1 MGGARFVEFN
11 CKSGRTN
18 YMKKH
23 HLCLISVAVLTAGC
37 TSYRHP
43 EPVQAKDALRHA
55 MTEQSKAG
63 ALTSVPK
70 SVQSELLQLNRPP
83 QAISMPEP
91 RLRIAAHDVD
101 AVEFFGSLFKGS
113 RYSVAVHPGVAGQIS
128 VELKDVT
135 LTEVLA
141 VVGDMYGFDVQR
153 KGNVFH
159 VYPAGLRTETIPVNY
174 LMMSR
179 RGLSRTSVSTGGVA
193 SNDSNSSNNNNFD
206 NANGSTNNNTSNR
219 SSNGGSG
226 SDGNGTRI
234 ETDTNSDYWTDLR
247 DTLQI
252 LVGSGDGRAVIT
264 SPQAGL
270 VTVRAYPKELKA
282 VREFLSQSESHL
294 KRQVVLE
301 ARILEVALSEG
312 YEQGVDWSGLT
323 ASWDGNKGIPTVA
336 QPILTAPG
344 SDPAYKLLNGAG
356 SLGTS
361 LVGATNPIFKAIGGG
376 AGFTITDG
384 NFNVAVNLLKT
395 QGDVNTLSSPR
406 VTATNNQKAVIKVGT
421 DEYYVTNASTTIT
434 TTPTGTD
441 KTPNVELT
449 PFFSGIA
456 LDVTPQIDEDGKVLL
471 HIHPSVIDTEEQN
484 KVIDMGTTGGKLQL
498 PLAKSSIRESDT
510 VVQANN
516 GDIIVIGGLMKTDKQ
531 EIVSK
536 VPLLGDIPWVGEA
549 FTNRR
554 ESTKKV
560 ELVILL
566 KPTVVEKD
574 TWQNELQRSSEL
586 LDKWYPPK
594 G

>member
-1 MGGARFVEFN
+1 
-11 CKSGRTN
+11 
-18 YMKKH
+18 MKKH
-23 HLCLISVAVLTAGC
+23 RLCLITVAMMAAGC
-37 TSYRHP
+37 TTYQHP
-43 EPVQAKDALRHA
+43 EPTQAKDALKQA
-55 MTEQSKAG
+55 MSEQQKQAAPLT
-63 ALTSVPK
+63 ALPK
-70 SVQSELLQLNRPP
+70 SVQSELLQLNRPQMP
-83 QAISMPEP
+83 VGMPEK
-91 RLRIAAHDVD
+91 RLRIAAHDVE

-113 RYSVAVHPGVAGQIS
+113 RYSVAVHPGVAGLVS

-135 LTEVLA
+135 LPEVLA

-159 VYPAGLRTETIPVNY
+159 IYPAGLRTETIPVNY

-179 RGLSRTSVSTGGVA
+179 RGLSRTSVSTGGVTA
-193 SNDSNSSNNNNFD
+193 NDSNNSSDSSFDSASNNN
-206 NANGSTNNNTSNR
+206 STNNSSGNN
-219 SSNGGSG
+219 SNGNS
-226 SDGNGTRI
+226 SNGTRI

-247 DTLQI
+247 DSLQTLI
-252 LVGSGDGRAVIT
+252 GTGDGRAVIT

-270 VTVRAYPKELKA
+270 VTIRAYPKELRA
-282 VREFLSQSESHL
+282 VREFLNQSDSHL

-301 ARILEVALSEG
+301 ARIIEVALNEG
-312 YEQGVDWSGLT
+312 YEQGVDWSGLS
-323 ASWDGNKGIPTVA
+323 ASWDGNKGIT
-336 QPILTAPG
+336 G
-344 SDPAYKLLNGAG
+344 GG
-356 SLGTS
+356 SLANTQ
-361 LVGATNPIFKAIGGG
+361 LPTTPNQIFTALGGG
-376 AGFTITDG
+376 AGFKVSDG

-421 DEYYVTNASTTIT
+421 DEYFVTNASTTTVST
-434 TTPTGTD
+434 TSGDRT
-441 KTPNVELT
+441 TPNVELT
-449 PFFSGIA
+449 PFFSGIS
-456 LDVTPQIDEDGKVLL
+456 LDVTPQIDEEGKVLL
-471 HIHPSVIDTEEQN
+471 HIHPSVIDTEEQTKTI
-484 KVIDMGTTGGKLQL
+484 KVTDSDTLVL

-554 ESTKKV
+554 ESAKKV
-560 ELVILL
+560 ELVIML

-586 LDKWYPPK
+586 LDKWYPAK

>member
-1 MGGARFVEFN
+1 
-11 CKSGRTN
+11 
-18 YMKKH
+18 MKKH
-23 HLCLISVAVLTAGC
+23 RLCLITVAMMAAGC
-37 TSYRHP
+37 TTYQHP
-43 EPVQAKDALRHA
+43 EPTQAKDALKQA
-55 MTEQSKAG
+55 MNEQQKQAAPLT
-63 ALTSVPK
+63 ALPK
-70 SVQSELLQLNRPP
+70 SVQSELLQLNRPQMP
-83 QAISMPEP
+83 VGMPEK
-91 RLRIAAHDVD
+91 RLRIAAHDVE

-113 RYSVAVHPGVAGQIS
+113 RYSVAVHPGVAGLVS

-135 LTEVLA
+135 LPEVLA

-159 VYPAGLRTETIPVNY
+159 IYPAGLRTETIPVNY

-179 RGLSRTSVSTGGVA
+179 RGLSRTSVSTGGVTA
-193 SNDSNSSNNNNFD
+193 NDSNNDSNGSFDNSSSNN
-206 NANGSTNNNTSNR
+206 STSN
-219 SSNGGSG
+219 SSG
-226 SDGNGTRI
+226 SNSSGDSSNGTRI

-247 DTLQI
+247 DSLQTLI
-252 LVGSGDGRAVIT
+252 GSGDGRAVIT

-270 VTVRAYPKELKA
+270 VTIRAYPKELKA

-301 ARILEVALSEG
+301 ARIIEVALNEG
-312 YEQGVDWSGLT
+312 YEQGVDWSGLS
-323 ASWDGNKGIPTVA
+323 ASWDGNKGITGGGSADTSQLPTTPN
-336 QPILTAPG
+336 Q
-344 SDPAYKLLNGAG
+344 
-356 SLGTS
+356 
-361 LVGATNPIFKAIGGG
+361 IFSALGGG
-376 AGFTITDG
+376 AGFKISDG

-421 DEYYVTNASTTIT
+421 DEYFVTNASTTT
-434 TTPTGTD
+434 VTSTGTAEPIV
-441 KTPNVELT
+441 TPNVELT

-456 LDVTPQIDEDGKVLL
+456 LDVTPQIDEEGRVLL
-471 HIHPSVIDTEEQN
+471 HIHPSVIDTEEQKKIIN
-484 KVIDMGTTGGKLQL
+484 VGTAKPLEL

-560 ELVILL
+560 ELVIML

-586 LDKWYPPK
+586 LDKWYPAK

>member
-1 MGGARFVEFN
+1 
-11 CKSGRTN
+11 
-18 YMKKH
+18 MKKH
-23 HLCLISVAVLTAGC
+23 HLCLISAAVLTAGC

-55 MTEQSKAG
+55 MTEQNKGG

-83 QAISMPEP
+83 QAISMPEA

-193 SNDSNSSNNNNFD
+193 SNDNNSSNNNNFD
-206 NANGSTNNNTSNR
+206 NANNSTNNNSTSNR
-219 SSNGGSG
+219 SSNGNSN
-226 SDGNGTRI
+226 SDSNGTRI

-247 DTLQI
+247 DTLQTLI
-252 LVGSGDGRAVIT
+252 GSGDGRAVIT

-270 VTVRAYPKELKA
+270 VTIRAYPKELKA
-282 VREFLSQSESHL
+282 VREFLNQSESHL

-301 ARILEVALSEG
+301 ARILEVALNEG
-312 YEQGVDWSGLT
+312 YEQGVDWSGLS
-323 ASWDGNKGIPTVA
+323 ASWDGNKGITGGGSAAPSQLPTTPN
-336 QPILTAPG
+336 Q
-344 SDPAYKLLNGAG
+344 
-356 SLGTS
+356 
-361 LVGATNPIFKAIGGG
+361 IFSALGGG
-376 AGFTITDG
+376 AGFKISDG

-421 DEYYVTNASTTIT
+421 DEYFVTNASTTT
-434 TTPTGTD
+434 TTSGTSAPIV
-441 KTPNVELT
+441 TPNVELT

-456 LDVTPQIDEDGKVLL
+456 LDVTPQIDEEGKVLL
-471 HIHPSVIDTEEQN
+471 HIHPSVIDTEEQ
-484 KVIDMGTTGGKLQL
+484 KKTIDVGTADPLIL

>member
-1 MGGARFVEFN
+1 
-11 CKSGRTN
+11 
-18 YMKKH
+18 MKKH
-23 HLCLISVAVLTAGC
+23 HFCLLPLALAVAAC
-37 TSYRHP
+37 TSYQHP
-43 EPVQAKDALRHA
+43 EPVQAKDALKQA
-55 MTEQSKAG
+55 MNEQTPTAP
-63 ALTSVPK
+63 LTTLPP
-70 SVQSELLQLNRPP
+70 SVQSELLQLNRPQQP
-83 QAISMPEP
+83 LAIPEK

-113 RYSVAVHPGVAGQIS
+113 RYSVAVHPGVAGAIS

-135 LTEVLA
+135 LQEALA
-141 VVGDMYGFDVQR
+141 TVGDMYGFDVQR

-174 LMMSR
+174 LMMAR
-179 RGLSRTSVSTGGVA
+179 RGLSRTSVSTGGVTA
-193 SNDSNSSNNNNFD
+193 NDNNNNGNNNFD
-206 NANGSTNNNTSNR
+206 SSGNNNGGNNNLG
-219 SSNGGSG
+219 SSNGDNGNGNNS
-226 SDGNGTRI
+226 NGTRI
-234 ETDTNSDYWTDLR
+234 ETDSNNDYWTDLR
-247 DTLQI
+247 DALQTLI
-252 LVGSGDGRAVIT
+252 GTGEGRAVIT

-282 VREFLSQSESHL
+282 VREFLDQSGEHL

-301 ARILEVALSEG
+301 ARILEVSLNEG
-312 YEQGVDWSGLT
+312 YEQGVDWSGLS
-323 ASWDGNKGIPTVA
+323 ASWDGNKGIT
-336 QPILTAPG
+336 G
-344 SDPAYKLLNGAG
+344 GG
-356 SLGTS
+356 SLLDS
-361 LVGATNPIFKAIGGG
+361 PIASTPNQIFRALGGG
-376 AGFTITDG
+376 AGFTISDG
-384 NFNVAVNLLKT
+384 NFNVAVSLLKT

-421 DEYYVTNASTTIT
+421 DEYFVTNASTTT
-434 TTPTGTD
+434 TTSGNSAPIV
-441 KTPNVELT
+441 TPNVELT

-456 LDVTPQIDEDGKVLL
+456 LDVTPQIDEAGRVLL

-484 KVIDMGTTGGKLQL
+484 KTINVCTADPLVL
-498 PLAKSSIRESDT
+498 PLAKSAIRESDT

-536 VPLLGDIPWVGEA
+536 VPLLGNIPWVGEA

-574 TWQNELQRSSEL
+574 TWQQELQRSSEL

>member
-1 MGGARFVEFN
+1 
-11 CKSGRTN
+11 
-18 YMKKH
+18 MKKH
-23 HLCLISVAVLTAGC
+23 HLCLISAAVLTAGC

-55 MTEQSKAG
+55 MTEQNKGG

-83 QAISMPEP
+83 QAISMPEA

-193 SNDSNSSNNNNFD
+193 SNDNNSSNNNNFD
-206 NANGSTNNNTSNR
+206 NANNNTNNSTSNR
-219 SSNGGSG
+219 SSNGNSN
-226 SDGNGTRI
+226 SDSNGTRI

-247 DTLQI
+247 DTLQTLI
-252 LVGSGDGRAVIT
+252 GSGDGRAVIT

-270 VTVRAYPKELKA
+270 VTIRAYPKELKA
-282 VREFLSQSESHL
+282 VREFLNQSESHL

-301 ARILEVALSEG
+301 ARILEVSLNEG
-312 YEQGVDWSGLT
+312 YEQGVDWSGLS
-323 ASWDGNKGIPTVA
+323 ASWDGNKGIT
-336 QPILTAPG
+336 G
-344 SDPAYKLLNGAG
+344 GG
-356 SLGTS
+356 SLTPS
-361 LVGATNPIFKAIGGG
+361 TIANTPNQIFSALGGG
-376 AGFTITDG
+376 AGFKISDG

-421 DEYYVTNASTTIT
+421 DEYFVTNASTTT
-434 TTPTGTD
+434 TTSGTSAPIV
-441 KTPNVELT
+441 TPNVELT

-456 LDVTPQIDEDGKVLL
+456 LDVTPQIDEEGKVLL
-471 HIHPSVIDTEEQN
+471 HIHPSVIDTEEQ
-484 KVIDMGTTGGKLQL
+484 KKTIDVGTADPLIL

>member
-1 MGGARFVEFN
+1 
-11 CKSGRTN
+11 
-18 YMKKH
+18 MKKH
-23 HLCLISVAVLTAGC
+23 HLCLISAAVLTAGC

-55 MTEQSKAG
+55 MTEQNKGG

-83 QAISMPEP
+83 QAISMPEA

-179 RGLSRTSVSTGGVA
+179 RGLSRTSVSTGGVTA
-193 SNDSNSSNNNNFD
+193 NDNNGNSNSFD
-206 NANGSTNNNTSNR
+206 NANNSTNNNSTSNR
-219 SSNGGSG
+219 SSNGNSN
-226 SDGNGTRI
+226 SDSNGTRI

-247 DTLQI
+247 DTLQTLI
-252 LVGSGDGRAVIT
+252 GSGDGRAVIT

-270 VTVRAYPKELKA
+270 VTIRAYPKELKA
-282 VREFLSQSESHL
+282 VREFLNQSESHL

-301 ARILEVALSEG
+301 ARILEVALNEG
-312 YEQGVDWSGLT
+312 YEQGVDWSGLS
-323 ASWDGNKGIPTVA
+323 ASWDGNKGIT
-336 QPILTAPG
+336 G
-344 SDPAYKLLNGAG
+344 GG
-356 SLGTS
+356 SLTPS
-361 LVGATNPIFKAIGGG
+361 TIANTPNQIFSALGGG
-376 AGFTITDG
+376 AGFKISDG

-421 DEYYVTNASTTIT
+421 DEYFVTNASTTIT
-434 TTPTGTD
+434 TNSSGVSD

-456 LDVTPQIDEDGKVLL
+456 LDVTPQIDEEGKVLL

-484 KVIDMGTTGGKLQL
+484 KVIDMGTTGGKLEL

-536 VPLLGDIPWVGEA
+536 VPLLGDIPWIGEA

>member
-11 CKSGRTN
+11 CKSGCTY

-23 HLCLISVAVLTAGC
+23 HLCLISAAVLTAGC

-55 MTEQSKAG
+55 MTEQNKGG

-83 QAISMPEP
+83 QAISMPEA

-193 SNDSNSSNNNNFD
+193 SNDNNSSNNNNFD
-206 NANGSTNNNTSNR
+206 NSNNTNNSTSNR
-219 SSNGGSG
+219 SSNGSSN
-226 SDGNGTRI
+226 SDSNGTRI

-247 DTLQI
+247 DTLQTLI
-252 LVGSGDGRAVIT
+252 GSGDGRAVIT

-270 VTVRAYPKELKA
+270 VTIRAYPKELKA
-282 VREFLSQSESHL
+282 VREFLNQSESHL

-301 ARILEVALSEG
+301 ARILEVSLNEG
-312 YEQGVDWSGLT
+312 YEQGVDWSGLS
-323 ASWDGNKGIPTVA
+323 ASWDGNKGIT
-336 QPILTAPG
+336 G
-344 SDPAYKLLNGAG
+344 GG
-356 SLGTS
+356 SLTPS
-361 LVGATNPIFKAIGGG
+361 TIANTPNQIFSALGGG
-376 AGFTITDG
+376 AGFKISDG

-421 DEYYVTNASTTIT
+421 DEYFVTNASTTT
-434 TTPTGTD
+434 TTSGTSAPIV
-441 KTPNVELT
+441 TPNVELT

-456 LDVTPQIDEDGKVLL
+456 LDVTPQIDEEGKVLL
-471 HIHPSVIDTEEQN
+471 HIHPSVIDTEEQ
-484 KVIDMGTTGGKLQL
+484 KKTIDVGTADPLIL

>member
-1 MGGARFVEFN
+1 
-11 CKSGRTN
+11 
-18 YMKKH
+18 MKKH
-23 HLCLISVAVLTAGC
+23 RLCLITVAMMAAGC
-37 TSYRHP
+37 TTYQHP
-43 EPVQAKDALRHA
+43 EPTQAKDALKQA
-55 MTEQSKAG
+55 MNEQQKQAAPLT
-63 ALTSVPK
+63 ALPK
-70 SVQSELLQLNRPP
+70 SVQSELLQLNRPQMP
-83 QAISMPEP
+83 VGMPEK
-91 RLRIAAHDVD
+91 RLRIAAHDVE

-113 RYSVAVHPGVAGQIS
+113 RYSVAVHPGVAGLVS

-135 LTEVLA
+135 LPEVLA

-159 VYPAGLRTETIPVNY
+159 IYPAGLRTETIPVNY

-179 RGLSRTSVSTGGVA
+179 RGLSRTSVSTGGVTA
-193 SNDSNSSNNNNFD
+193 NDSNNSSDSSFDSASNNNS
-206 NANGSTNNNTSNR
+206 GSNSST
-219 SSNGGSG
+219 SSNSSG
-226 SDGNGTRI
+226 DNNGTRI

-247 DTLQI
+247 DSLQTLI
-252 LVGSGDGRAVIT
+252 GTGDGRAVIT

-270 VTVRAYPKELKA
+270 VTIRAYPKELKA
-282 VREFLSQSESHL
+282 VREFLTQSESHL

-301 ARILEVALSEG
+301 ARIIEVALNEG
-312 YEQGVDWSGLT
+312 YEQGVDWSGLS
-323 ASWDGNKGIPTVA
+323 ASWDGNKGITGGQSLANTQLPSTPNQIFSA
-336 QPILTAPG
+336 LG
-344 SDPAYKLLNGAG
+344 S
-356 SLGTS
+356 
-361 LVGATNPIFKAIGGG
+361 G
-376 AGFTITDG
+376 AGFKISDG

-434 TTPTGTD
+434 TTSTGTD

-456 LDVTPQIDEDGKVLL
+456 LDVTPQIDEEGKVLL

-484 KVIDMGTTGGKLQL
+484 KVIDMGTSGGKLQL

-560 ELVILL
+560 ELVIML

-586 LDKWYPPK
+586 LDKWYPAK

>member
-1 MGGARFVEFN
+1 
-11 CKSGRTN
+11 
-18 YMKKH
+18 MKKH
-23 HLCLISVAVLTAGC
+23 HLCLISAAVLTAGC

-55 MTEQSKAG
+55 MTEQNKGG

-83 QAISMPEP
+83 QAISMPEA

-193 SNDSNSSNNNNFD
+193 SNDNNSSNNNNFD
-206 NANGSTNNNTSNR
+206 NANNNTNNSTSNR
-219 SSNGGSG
+219 SSNGNSN
-226 SDGNGTRI
+226 SDSNGTRI
-234 ETDTNSDYWTDLR
+234 ETDTSSDYWTDLR
-247 DTLQI
+247 DTLQTLI
-252 LVGSGDGRAVIT
+252 GSGDGRAVIT

-270 VTVRAYPKELKA
+270 VTIRAYPKELKA
-282 VREFLSQSESHL
+282 VREFLNQSESHL

-301 ARILEVALSEG
+301 ARILEVSLNEG
-312 YEQGVDWSGLT
+312 YEQGVDWSGLS
-323 ASWDGNKGIPTVA
+323 ASWDGNKGIT
-336 QPILTAPG
+336 G
-344 SDPAYKLLNGAG
+344 GG
-356 SLGTS
+356 SLTPS
-361 LVGATNPIFKAIGGG
+361 TIANTPNQIFSALGGG
-376 AGFTITDG
+376 AGFKISDG

-421 DEYYVTNASTTIT
+421 DEYFVTNASTTT
-434 TTPTGTD
+434 TTSGTSAPIV
-441 KTPNVELT
+441 TPNVELT

-456 LDVTPQIDEDGKVLL
+456 LDVTPQIDEEGKVLL
-471 HIHPSVIDTEEQN
+471 HIHPSVIDTEEQ
-484 KVIDMGTTGGKLQL
+484 KKTIDVGTADPLIL

>member
-1 MGGARFVEFN
+1 
-11 CKSGRTN
+11 
-18 YMKKH
+18 MKKN
-23 HLCLISVAVLTAGC
+23 HLCLISVAVLAAGC

-43 EPVQAKDALRHA
+43 EPVQAKDALKHA
-55 MTEQSKAG
+55 MTEQNKVG
-63 ALTSVPK
+63 ALATVPK
-70 SVQSELLQLNRPP
+70 SVQSELLQMNRPP
-83 QAISMPEP
+83 QALSMPEQ

-135 LTEVLA
+135 LPEVLA

-179 RGLSRTSVSTGGVA
+179 RGLSRTSVSTGGVTA
-193 SNDSNSSNNNNFD
+193 NDNNSNNGGINSSSNAEISSNQNGTGISSNSS
-206 NANGSTNNNTSNR
+206 TQTTSN
-219 SSNGGSG
+219 
-226 SDGNGTRI
+226 GTQI

-247 DTLQI
+247 TSLEMLI
-252 LVGSGDGRAVIT
+252 GSGDGRAVIT

-270 VTVRAYPKELKA
+270 VTIRAYPKELKA
-282 VREFLSQSESHL
+282 VREFLSQSETHL

-301 ARILEVALSEG
+301 ARIMEVALSEG
-312 YEQGVDWSGLT
+312 YEQGVDWSGLS
-323 ASWDGNKGIPTVA
+323 ASWDGNKGITGGGSAAPSQLPTTPN
-336 QPILTAPG
+336 QIFTA
-344 SDPAYKLLNGAG
+344 L
-356 SLGTS
+356 
-361 LVGATNPIFKAIGGG
+361 GGG
-376 AGFTITDG
+376 AGFKISDG

-421 DEYYVTNASTTIT
+421 DEYFVTNATTTIT
-434 TTPTGTD
+434 STTTGSER
-441 KTPNVELT
+441 TPNVELT

-456 LDVTPQIDEDGKVLL
+456 LDVTPQIDEEGRVLL

-484 KVIDMGTTGGKLQL
+484 KTIDLGTTGGKMTL

-536 VPLLGDIPWVGEA
+536 VPLLGDIPWIGEA

-560 ELVILL
+560 ELVIML

-574 TWQNELQRSSEL
+574 TWQNELQRSSDL

>member
-1 MGGARFVEFN
+1 
-11 CKSGRTN
+11 
-18 YMKKH
+18 MKKH
-23 HLCLISVAVLTAGC
+23 RLCLITVAMMAAGC
-37 TSYRHP
+37 TTYQHP
-43 EPVQAKDALRHA
+43 EPTQAKDALKQA
-55 MTEQSKAG
+55 MNEQQKQA
-63 ALTSVPK
+63 APLTVLPK
-70 SVQSELLQLNRPP
+70 SVQSELLQLNRPQMP
-83 QAISMPEP
+83 VGMPEK
-91 RLRIAAHDVD
+91 RLRIAAHDVE

-113 RYSVAVHPGVAGQIS
+113 RYSVAVHPGVAGLVS

-135 LTEVLA
+135 LPEVLA

-159 VYPAGLRTETIPVNY
+159 IYPAGLRTETIPVNY

-179 RGLSRTSVSTGGVA
+179 RGLSRTSVSTGGVTA
-193 SNDSNSSNNNNFD
+193 NDSNNSSDSSFDSASNNN
-206 NANGSTNNNTSNR
+206 SINNSSGNN
-219 SSNGGSG
+219 SNGNS
-226 SDGNGTRI
+226 SNGTRI

-247 DTLQI
+247 DSLQTLI
-252 LVGSGDGRAVIT
+252 GTGDGRAVIT

-270 VTVRAYPKELKA
+270 VTIRAYPKELKA
-282 VREFLSQSESHL
+282 VREFLNQSDSHL

-301 ARILEVALSEG
+301 ARIIEVALNEG
-312 YEQGVDWSGLT
+312 YEQGVDWSGLS
-323 ASWDGNKGIPTVA
+323 ASWDGNKGIT
-336 QPILTAPG
+336 G
-344 SDPAYKLLNGAG
+344 GG
-356 SLGTS
+356 SLANTQ
-361 LVGATNPIFKAIGGG
+361 LPTTPNQIFTALGGG
-376 AGFTITDG
+376 AGFKVSDG

-421 DEYYVTNASTTIT
+421 DEYFVTNASTTTVST
-434 TTPTGTD
+434 TSGDRT
-441 KTPNVELT
+441 TPNVELT
-449 PFFSGIA
+449 PFFSGIS
-456 LDVTPQIDEDGKVLL
+456 LDVTPQIDEEGKVLL
-471 HIHPSVIDTEEQN
+471 HIHPSVIDTEEQTKTI
-484 KVIDMGTTGGKLQL
+484 KVTDSDTLVL

-560 ELVILL
+560 ELVIML

-586 LDKWYPPK
+586 LDKWYPAK

>member
-1 MGGARFVEFN
+1 
-11 CKSGRTN
+11 
-18 YMKKH
+18 MKKH
-23 HLCLISVAVLTAGC
+23 PFCLLPLALAVAGC
-37 TSYRHP
+37 TTYRHP
-43 EPVQAKDALRHA
+43 EPVQAKDALKQA
-55 MTEQSKAG
+55 MSEQSPTAP
-63 ALTSVPK
+63 LTSLPP
-70 SVQSELLQLNRPP
+70 SVQSELLQLNRPQQP
-83 QAISMPEP
+83 MTIPEK
-91 RLRIAAHDVD
+91 RMRIAAHDVD

-113 RYSVAVHPGVAGQIS
+113 RYSVAVHPGVAGVIS

-135 LTEVLA
+135 LQEALA
-141 VVGDMYGFDVQR
+141 TVGDMYGFDVQR

-174 LMMSR
+174 LMMAR
-179 RGLSRTSVSTGGVA
+179 RGLSRTSVSTGGVTA
-193 SNDSNSSNNNNFD
+193 NDNNNGNNNNFD
-206 NANGSTNNNTSNR
+206 NGLNNSGNNNSQGNTASGDNNTN
-219 SSNGGSG
+219 SNGP
-226 SDGNGTRI
+226 RI
-234 ETDTNSDYWTDLR
+234 ETDSNNDYWTDLR
-247 DTLQI
+247 DSLQTLI
-252 LVGSGDGRAVIT
+252 GTGEGRAVIT

-282 VREFLSQSESHL
+282 VREFLDQSGEHL

-301 ARILEVALSEG
+301 ARILEVSLNEG
-312 YEQGVDWSGLT
+312 YEQGVDWSGLS
-323 ASWDGNKGIPTVA
+323 ASWDGGKGIT
-336 QPILTAPG
+336 G
-344 SDPAYKLLNGAG
+344 GG
-356 SLGTS
+356 SLMDS
-361 LVGATNPIFKAIGGG
+361 PIASTPNQIFRALGGG
-376 AGFTITDG
+376 AGFTISDG
-384 NFNVAVNLLKT
+384 NFNVAVSLLKT

-421 DEYYVTNASTTIT
+421 DEYFVTNASTTT
-434 TTPTGTD
+434 TTSGTSAPIV
-441 KTPNVELT
+441 TPNVELT

-456 LDVTPQIDEDGKVLL
+456 LDVTPQIDEQGKVLL
-471 HIHPSVIDTEEQN
+471 HIHPSVIDTEEQS
-484 KVIDMGTTGGKLQL
+484 KTISVGTADPLVL

-516 GDIIVIGGLMKTDKQ
+516 GDIIVIGGLMKTDRQ

-554 ESTKKV
+554 ESNRKV

-574 TWQNELQRSSEL
+574 TWQKELQRSSEL

>member
-1 MGGARFVEFN
+1 
-11 CKSGRTN
+11 
-18 YMKKH
+18 MKKH

-135 LTEVLA
+135 LTEVLG

-179 RGLSRTSVSTGGVA
+179 RGLSRTSVSTGGVT
-193 SNDSNSSNNNNFD
+193 SNDNNNSNNNNFD
-206 NANGSTNNNTSNR
+206 NANGSTNNSTSNR

-247 DTLQI
+247 DTLQTLI
-252 LVGSGDGRAVIT
+252 GSGDGRAVIT

-282 VREFLSQSESHL
+282 VREFLNQSENHL

-301 ARILEVALSEG
+301 ARILEVALNEG
-312 YEQGVDWSGLT
+312 YEQGVDWSGLS
-323 ASWDGNKGIPTVA
+323 ASWDGNKGIT
-336 QPILTAPG
+336 G
-344 SDPAYKLLNGAG
+344 GG
-356 SLGTS
+356 SLAPTQLPS
-361 LVGATNPIFKAIGGG
+361 TPNQIFSALGGG
-376 AGFTITDG
+376 AGFKISDG

-421 DEYYVTNASTTIT
+421 DEYFVTNASTTT
-434 TTPTGTD
+434 TTSGTSAPIV
-441 KTPNVELT
+441 TPNVELT

-456 LDVTPQIDEDGKVLL
+456 LDVTPQIDEEGKVLL
-471 HIHPSVIDTEEQN
+471 HIHPSVIDTEEQ
-484 KVIDMGTTGGKLQL
+484 KKTIDVGTADPLVL
-498 PLAKSSIRESDT
+498 PLARSSIRESDT

>member
-1 MGGARFVEFN
+1 
-11 CKSGRTN
+11 
-18 YMKKH
+18 MKKN
-23 HLCLISVAVLTAGC
+23 HLCLISAAVLAAGC

-43 EPVQAKDALRHA
+43 EPVQAKDALKHA
-55 MTEQSKAG
+55 MTEQNKVG
-63 ALTSVPK
+63 ALATVPK
-70 SVQSELLQLNRPP
+70 SVQSELLQMNRPQMP
-83 QAISMPEP
+83 VGMPEQ
-91 RLRIAAHDVD
+91 RLRIAAHDVE

-113 RYSVAVHPGVAGQIS
+113 RYSVAVHPGVGGLVS

-135 LTEVLA
+135 LPEVLA

-179 RGLSRTSVSTGGVA
+179 RGLSRTSVSTGGVTA
-193 SNDSNSSNNNNFD
+193 NDNNSNNSSVD
-206 NANGSTNNNTSNR
+206 NANGNSSGSNN
-219 SSNGGSG
+219 SSNGSSG
-226 SDGNGTRI
+226 SNSSNGTRI

-247 DTLQI
+247 TSLEMLI
-252 LVGSGDGRAVIT
+252 GSGDGRAVIT

-270 VTVRAYPKELKA
+270 VTIRAYPKELKA
-282 VREFLSQSESHL
+282 VREFLSQSETHL

-301 ARILEVALSEG
+301 ARILEVALNEG
-312 YEQGVDWSGLT
+312 YEQGVDWSGLS
-323 ASWDGNKGIPTVA
+323 ASWDGNKGITGGSSLAPT
-336 QPILTAPG
+336 QLPTTPNQIFTA
-344 SDPAYKLLNGAG
+344 L
-356 SLGTS
+356 
-361 LVGATNPIFKAIGGG
+361 GGG
-376 AGFTITDG
+376 AGFKISDG

-421 DEYYVTNASTTIT
+421 DEYFVTKASTTIT
-434 TTPTGTD
+434 SNSSGVSD

-449 PFFSGIA
+449 PFFSGIS
-456 LDVTPQIDEDGKVLL
+456 LDVTPQIDEEGKVLL

-484 KVIDMGTTGGKLQL
+484 KVIDMGTSGGRLEL

-536 VPLLGDIPWVGEA
+536 VPLLGDIPWIGEA

-574 TWQNELQRSSEL
+574 TWQNELKRSADL

>member
-1 MGGARFVEFN
+1 
-11 CKSGRTN
+11 
-18 YMKKH
+18 MKKN
-23 HLCLISVAVLTAGC
+23 HLCLISVAVLAAGC

-43 EPVQAKDALRHA
+43 EPVQAKDALKHA
-55 MTEQSKAG
+55 MTEQNKVG
-63 ALTSVPK
+63 ALATVPK
-70 SVQSELLQLNRPP
+70 SVQSELLQMNRPP
-83 QAISMPEP
+83 QALSMPEQ

-135 LTEVLA
+135 LPEVLA

-179 RGLSRTSVSTGGVA
+179 RGLSRTSVSTGGVTA
-193 SNDSNSSNNNNFD
+193 NDSNNSNNSSFD
-206 NANGSTNNNTSNR
+206 NANGGSNNSS
-219 SSNGGSG
+219 SSNASNGNS
-226 SDGNGTRI
+226 SSNNSNGTRI

-247 DTLQI
+247 TSLEMLI
-252 LVGSGDGRAVIT
+252 GSGDGRAVIT

-270 VTVRAYPKELKA
+270 VTIRAYPKELKA
-282 VREFLSQSESHL
+282 VREFLSQSETHL

-301 ARILEVALSEG
+301 ARILEVALNEG
-312 YEQGVDWSGLT
+312 YEQGVDWSGLS
-323 ASWDGNKGIPTVA
+323 ASWDGNKGITGGGSAAPSQLPTTPN
-336 QPILTAPG
+336 Q
-344 SDPAYKLLNGAG
+344 
-356 SLGTS
+356 
-361 LVGATNPIFKAIGGG
+361 IFSALGGG
-376 AGFTITDG
+376 AGFKISDG

-421 DEYYVTNASTTIT
+421 DEYFVTNASTTIT
-434 TTPTGTD
+434 TNSSGVSD

-456 LDVTPQIDEDGKVLL
+456 LDVTPQIDEEGKVLL

-484 KVIDMGTTGGKLQL
+484 KVIDMGTTGGKLEL

-536 VPLLGDIPWVGEA
+536 VPLLGDIPWIGEA

-574 TWQNELQRSSEL
+574 TWQNELQRSSDL

>member
-1 MGGARFVEFN
+1 
-11 CKSGRTN
+11 
-18 YMKKH
+18 MKKH
-23 HLCLISVAVLTAGC
+23 HLCLISAAVLTAGC

-55 MTEQSKAG
+55 MTEQNKGG

-83 QAISMPEP
+83 QAISMPEA

-179 RGLSRTSVSTGGVA
+179 RGLSRTSVSTGGVTA
-193 SNDSNSSNNNNFD
+193 NDNNGNSNSFD
-206 NANGSTNNNTSNR
+206 NANNSTTNNSTSNR
-219 SSNGGSG
+219 SSNGSSN
-226 SDGNGTRI
+226 SDSNGTRI
-234 ETDTNSDYWTDLR
+234 ETDTSSDYWTDLR
-247 DTLQI
+247 DTLQTLI
-252 LVGSGDGRAVIT
+252 GSGDGRAVIT

-270 VTVRAYPKELKA
+270 VTIRAYPKELKA
-282 VREFLSQSESHL
+282 VREFLNQSESHL

-301 ARILEVALSEG
+301 ARILEVALNEG
-312 YEQGVDWSGLT
+312 YEQGVDWSGLS
-323 ASWDGNKGIPTVA
+323 ASWDGNKGITGGGSAAPSKLPTTPN
-336 QPILTAPG
+336 Q
-344 SDPAYKLLNGAG
+344 
-356 SLGTS
+356 
-361 LVGATNPIFKAIGGG
+361 IFSALGGG
-376 AGFTITDG
+376 AGFKISDG

-421 DEYYVTNASTTIT
+421 DEYFVTNASTTIT
-434 TTPTGTD
+434 TNSSGVSD

-456 LDVTPQIDEDGKVLL
+456 LDVTPQIDEEGKVLL
-471 HIHPSVIDTEEQN
+471 HIHPSVIDTEEQQ
-484 KVIDMGTTGGKLQL
+484 KTIDMGTTGGKLQL

>member
-1 MGGARFVEFN
+1 
-11 CKSGRTN
+11 
-18 YMKKH
+18 MKKH
-23 HLCLISVAVLTAGC
+23 RLCLISVAMMAAGC
-37 TSYRHP
+37 TTYQHP
-43 EPVQAKDALRHA
+43 EPTQAKDALKQA
-55 MTEQSKAG
+55 MNEQQKQAAPLT
-63 ALTSVPK
+63 ALPK
-70 SVQSELLQLNRPP
+70 SVQSELLQLNRPQMP
-83 QAISMPEP
+83 VGMPEK
-91 RLRIAAHDVD
+91 RLRIAAHDVE

-113 RYSVAVHPGVAGQIS
+113 RYSVAVHPGVVGLVS

-135 LTEVLA
+135 LPEVLA

-159 VYPAGLRTETIPVNY
+159 IYPAGLRTETIPVNY

-179 RGLSRTSVSTGGVA
+179 RGLSRTSVSTGGVTA
-193 SNDSNSSNNNNFD
+193 NDSNNGNSDSSFDSASNNNS
-206 NANGSTNNNTSNR
+206 STNN
-219 SSNGGSG
+219 SSGNNSSG
-226 SDGNGTRI
+226 DSSNGTRI

-247 DTLQI
+247 ESLQTLI
-252 LVGSGDGRAVIT
+252 GSGDGRAVIT

-270 VTVRAYPKELKA
+270 VTIRAYPKELKA
-282 VREFLSQSESHL
+282 VREFLNQSDSHL

-301 ARILEVALSEG
+301 ARIIEVALNEG
-312 YEQGVDWSGLT
+312 YEQGVDWSGLS
-323 ASWDGNKGIPTVA
+323 ASWDGNKGIT
-336 QPILTAPG
+336 G
-344 SDPAYKLLNGAG
+344 GG
-356 SLGTS
+356 SLANTQ
-361 LVGATNPIFKAIGGG
+361 LPTTPNQIFTALGGG
-376 AGFTITDG
+376 AGFKVSDG

-421 DEYYVTNASTTIT
+421 DEYFVTNASTTTVST
-434 TTPTGTD
+434 TSGDRT
-441 KTPNVELT
+441 TPNVELT
-449 PFFSGIA
+449 PFFSGIS
-456 LDVTPQIDEDGKVLL
+456 LDVTPQIDEEGKVLL
-471 HIHPSVIDTEEQN
+471 HIHPSVIDTEEQTKTI
-484 KVIDMGTTGGKLQL
+484 KVTDSDTLVL

-560 ELVILL
+560 ELVIML

-586 LDKWYPPK
+586 LDKWYPAK

>member
-1 MGGARFVEFN
+1 
-11 CKSGRTN
+11 
-18 YMKKH
+18 MKKN
-23 HLCLISVAVLTAGC
+23 HLCLISVAVLAAGC

-43 EPVQAKDALRHA
+43 EPVQAKDALKHA
-55 MTEQSKAG
+55 MTEQNKVG
-63 ALTSVPK
+63 ALATVPK
-70 SVQSELLQLNRPP
+70 SVQSELLQMNRPP
-83 QAISMPEP
+83 QALSMPEQ

-135 LTEVLA
+135 LPEVLA

-179 RGLSRTSVSTGGVA
+179 RGLSRTSVSTGGVT
-193 SNDSNSSNNNNFD
+193 SNDSNNSNNSSFD
-206 NANGSTNNNTSNR
+206 NANGGSNNSS
-219 SSNGGSG
+219 SSNASNGNAGSNN
-226 SDGNGTRI
+226 SNGTRI

-247 DTLQI
+247 TSLEMLI
-252 LVGSGDGRAVIT
+252 GSGDGRAVIT

-270 VTVRAYPKELKA
+270 VTIRAYPKELKA
-282 VREFLSQSESHL
+282 VREFLSQSETHL

-301 ARILEVALSEG
+301 ARILEVALNEG
-312 YEQGVDWSGLT
+312 YEQGVDWSGLS
-323 ASWDGNKGIPTVA
+323 ASWDGNKGITGGGSAAPSQLPTTPN
-336 QPILTAPG
+336 Q
-344 SDPAYKLLNGAG
+344 
-356 SLGTS
+356 
-361 LVGATNPIFKAIGGG
+361 IFSALGGG
-376 AGFTITDG
+376 AGFKISDG

-421 DEYYVTNASTTIT
+421 DEYFVTNASTTIT
-434 TTPTGTD
+434 TNSSGVSD

-456 LDVTPQIDEDGKVLL
+456 LDVTPQIDEEGKVLL

-484 KVIDMGTTGGKLQL
+484 KVIDMGTTGGKLEL

-574 TWQNELQRSSEL
+574 TWQNELQRSSDL

>member
-1 MGGARFVEFN
+1 
-11 CKSGRTN
+11 
-18 YMKKH
+18 MKKH
-23 HLCLISVAVLTAGC
+23 PFCLLPLALAVAGC
-37 TSYRHP
+37 TTYRHP
-43 EPVQAKDALRHA
+43 EPVQAKDALKQA
-55 MTEQSKAG
+55 MSEQSPTAP
-63 ALTSVPK
+63 LTSLPR
-70 SVQSELLQLNRPP
+70 SVQSELLQLNRPQQP
-83 QAISMPEP
+83 MTIPEK
-91 RLRIAAHDVD
+91 RMRIAAHDVD

-113 RYSVAVHPGVAGQIS
+113 RYSVAVHPGVAGVIS

-135 LTEVLA
+135 LQEALA
-141 VVGDMYGFDVQR
+141 TVGDMYGFDVQR

-174 LMMSR
+174 LMMAR
-179 RGLSRTSVSTGGVA
+179 RGLSRTSVSTGGVTA
-193 SNDSNSSNNNNFD
+193 NDNNNGNNNNFD
-206 NANGSTNNNTSNR
+206 NGLNNSGNNNNQGNTA
-219 SSNGGSG
+219 SG
-226 SDGNGTRI
+226 DNNTNSNGTRI
-234 ETDTNSDYWTDLR
+234 ETDSNNDYWTDLR
-247 DTLQI
+247 DALQTLI
-252 LVGSGDGRAVIT
+252 GTGEGRAVIT

-282 VREFLSQSESHL
+282 VREFLDQSGEHL

-301 ARILEVALSEG
+301 ARILEVSLNEG
-312 YEQGVDWSGLT
+312 YEQGVDWSGLS
-323 ASWDGNKGIPTVA
+323 ASWDGGKGIT
-336 QPILTAPG
+336 G
-344 SDPAYKLLNGAG
+344 GG
-356 SLGTS
+356 SLMDS
-361 LVGATNPIFKAIGGG
+361 PIASTPNQIFRALGGG
-376 AGFTITDG
+376 AGFTISDG
-384 NFNVAVNLLKT
+384 NFNVAVSLLKT

-421 DEYYVTNASTTIT
+421 DEYFVTNASTTT
-434 TTPTGTD
+434 TTSGTSAPIV
-441 KTPNVELT
+441 TPNVELT

-456 LDVTPQIDEDGKVLL
+456 LDVTPQIDEQGKVLL
-471 HIHPSVIDTEEQN
+471 HIHPSVIDTEEQS
-484 KVIDMGTTGGKLQL
+484 KTISVGTADPLVL

-516 GDIIVIGGLMKTDKQ
+516 GDIIVIGGLMKTDRQ

-554 ESTKKV
+554 ESNRKV

-574 TWQNELQRSSEL
+574 TWQKELQRSSEL

>member
-1 MGGARFVEFN
+1 
-11 CKSGRTN
+11 
-18 YMKKH
+18 MKKH
-23 HLCLISVAVLTAGC
+23 HFCLLPLALAVAAC
-37 TSYRHP
+37 TSYQHP
-43 EPVQAKDALRHA
+43 EPVQAKDALKQA
-55 MTEQSKAG
+55 MKEQTPTAP
-63 ALTSVPK
+63 LTTLPP
-70 SVQSELLQLNRPP
+70 SVQSELLQLNRPQQP
-83 QAISMPEP
+83 LAVPEK

-113 RYSVAVHPGVAGQIS
+113 RYSVAVHPGVAGAIS

-135 LTEVLA
+135 LQEALA
-141 VVGDMYGFDVQR
+141 TVGDMYGFDVQR

-174 LMMSR
+174 LMMAR
-179 RGLSRTSVSTGGVA
+179 RGLSRTSVSTGGVTA
-193 SNDSNSSNNNNFD
+193 NDNSNNGNNNFD
-206 NANGSTNNNTSNR
+206 SSGNNNNGNNNLG
-219 SSNGGSG
+219 SSNGDNGNSNN
-226 SDGNGTRI
+226 SNGTQI
-234 ETDTNSDYWTDLR
+234 ETDSNNDYWSDLR
-247 DTLQI
+247 DALQTLI
-252 LVGSGDGRAVIT
+252 GTGEGRAVIT

-282 VREFLSQSESHL
+282 VREFLDQSGEHL

-301 ARILEVALSEG
+301 ARILEVALNEG
-312 YEQGVDWSGLT
+312 YEQGVDWSGLS
-323 ASWDGNKGIPTVA
+323 ASWDGNKGIT
-336 QPILTAPG
+336 G
-344 SDPAYKLLNGAG
+344 GG
-356 SLGTS
+356 SLLDS
-361 LVGATNPIFKAIGGG
+361 PIASTPNQIFRALGGG
-376 AGFTITDG
+376 AGFTISDG
-384 NFNVAVNLLKT
+384 NFNVAVSLLKT

-421 DEYYVTNASTTIT
+421 DEYFVTNASTTT
-434 TTPTGTD
+434 TTSGNSAPIV
-441 KTPNVELT
+441 TPNVELT

-456 LDVTPQIDEDGKVLL
+456 LDVTPQIDEAGRVLL
-471 HIHPSVIDTEEQN
+471 HIHPSVIDTEEQSKTIN
-484 KVIDMGTTGGKLQL
+484 VGTADPLVL

-574 TWQNELQRSSEL
+574 TWQKELQRSSEL

>member
-1 MGGARFVEFN
+1 
-11 CKSGRTN
+11 
-18 YMKKH
+18 MKKH
-23 HLCLISVAVLTAGC
+23 HFCLLPLALAVAAC
-37 TSYRHP
+37 TSYQHP
-43 EPVQAKDALRHA
+43 EPVQAKDALKQA
-55 MTEQSKAG
+55 MNEQTPTAP
-63 ALTSVPK
+63 LTTLPP
-70 SVQSELLQLNRPP
+70 SVQSELLQLNRPQQP
-83 QAISMPEP
+83 LAVPEK

-113 RYSVAVHPGVAGQIS
+113 RYSVAVHPGVAGAIS

-135 LTEVLA
+135 LQEALA
-141 VVGDMYGFDVQR
+141 TVGDMYGFDVQR

-174 LMMSR
+174 LMMAR
-179 RGLSRTSVSTGGVA
+179 RGLSRTSVSTGGVTA
-193 SNDSNSSNNNNFD
+193 NDNNNN
-206 NANGSTNNNTSNR
+206 GNNNVDSSGNNNGGNNNLG
-219 SSNGGSG
+219 SSNGDNGNSNN
-226 SDGNGTRI
+226 SNGTRI
-234 ETDTNSDYWTDLR
+234 ETDSNNDYWTDLR
-247 DTLQI
+247 DALQTLI
-252 LVGSGDGRAVIT
+252 GTGDGRAVIT

-282 VREFLSQSESHL
+282 VREFLDQSGEHL

-301 ARILEVALSEG
+301 ARILEVSLNEG
-312 YEQGVDWSGLT
+312 YEQGVDWSGLS
-323 ASWDGNKGIPTVA
+323 ASWDGNKGIT
-336 QPILTAPG
+336 G
-344 SDPAYKLLNGAG
+344 GG
-356 SLGTS
+356 SLLDS
-361 LVGATNPIFKAIGGG
+361 PIASTPNQIFRALGGG
-376 AGFTITDG
+376 AGFTISDG
-384 NFNVAVNLLKT
+384 NFNVAVSLLKT

-421 DEYYVTNASTTIT
+421 DEYFVTNASTTT
-434 TTPTGTD
+434 TTSGNSAPIV
-441 KTPNVELT
+441 TPNVELT

-456 LDVTPQIDEDGKVLL
+456 LDVTPQIDEAGRVLL

-484 KVIDMGTTGGKLQL
+484 KTINVGTADPLVL
-498 PLAKSSIRESDT
+498 PLAKSAIRESDT

-574 TWQNELQRSSEL
+574 TWQQELQRSSEL

>member
-1 MGGARFVEFN
+1 
-11 CKSGRTN
+11 
-18 YMKKH
+18 MKKH
-23 HLCLISVAVLTAGC
+23 RLCLITVAMMAAGC
-37 TSYRHP
+37 TTYQHP
-43 EPVQAKDALRHA
+43 EPTQAKDALKQA
-55 MTEQSKAG
+55 MNEQQKQAAPLT
-63 ALTSVPK
+63 ALPK
-70 SVQSELLQLNRPP
+70 SVQSELLQLNRPQMP
-83 QAISMPEP
+83 VGMPEK
-91 RLRIAAHDVD
+91 RLRIAAHDVE

-113 RYSVAVHPGVAGQIS
+113 RYSVAVHPGVAGLVS

-135 LTEVLA
+135 LPEVLA
-141 VVGDMYGFDVQR
+141 VVSDMYGFDVQR

-159 VYPAGLRTETIPVNY
+159 IYPAGLRTETIPVNY

-179 RGLSRTSVSTGGVA
+179 RGLSRTSVSTGGVTA
-193 SNDSNSSNNNNFD
+193 NDSNNDSNGSFDNSSNNNN
-206 NANGSTNNNTSNR
+206 STNNS
-219 SSNGGSG
+219 SSNNSNGDS
-226 SDGNGTRI
+226 SNGTRI

-247 DTLQI
+247 DSLQTLI
-252 LVGSGDGRAVIT
+252 GTGDGRAVIT

-270 VTVRAYPKELKA
+270 VTIRAYPKELKA
-282 VREFLSQSESHL
+282 VREFLNQSESHL

-301 ARILEVALSEG
+301 ARIIEVALNEG
-312 YEQGVDWSGLT
+312 YEQGVDWSGLS
-323 ASWDGNKGIPTVA
+323 ASWDGGKGITGGGSAANSQLPTTPN
-336 QPILTAPG
+336 QIFTA
-344 SDPAYKLLNGAG
+344 L
-356 SLGTS
+356 
-361 LVGATNPIFKAIGGG
+361 GGG
-376 AGFTITDG
+376 AGFTISDG

-421 DEYYVTNASTTIT
+421 DEYFVTNASTTT
-434 TTPTGTD
+434 VTSTGTAEPIV
-441 KTPNVELT
+441 TPNVELT

-456 LDVTPQIDEDGKVLL
+456 LDVTPQIDEEGKVLL
-471 HIHPSVIDTEEQN
+471 HIHPSVIDTEEQKKIIN
-484 KVIDMGTTGGKLQL
+484 VGTAKPLEL

-560 ELVILL
+560 ELVIML

-586 LDKWYPPK
+586 LDKWYPAK

>member
-1 MGGARFVEFN
+1 
-11 CKSGRTN
+11 
-18 YMKKH
+18 MKKNH
-23 HLCLISVAVLTAGC
+23 FCLLPLALVVAGC
-37 TSYRHP
+37 TTYKHP
-43 EPVQAKDALRHA
+43 EPVQAKDALKQA
-55 MTEQSKAG
+55 MAEQNPTAP
-63 ALTSVPK
+63 LTTLPP
-70 SVQSELLQLNRPP
+70 SVQSELLQLNRPQQP
-83 QAISMPEP
+83 MAAPEK

-113 RYSVAVHPGVAGQIS
+113 RYSVAVHPGVAGSIS

-135 LTEVLA
+135 LQEALA
-141 VVGDMYGFDVQR
+141 TVGDMYGFDVQR

-174 LMMSR
+174 LMMAR
-179 RGLSRTSVSTGGVA
+179 RGISRTSVSTGGVTA
-193 SNDSNSSNNNNFD
+193 NDNNNNGNNSSFDDSNNNNGNNNFGSSGNGDSSNNN
-206 NANGSTNNNTSNR
+206 S
-219 SSNGGSG
+219 
-226 SDGNGTRI
+226 NGTRI
-234 ETDTNSDYWTDLR
+234 ETNSNNDYWTDLR
-247 DTLQI
+247 DSLQTLI
-252 LVGSGDGRAVIT
+252 GSGEGRAVIT

-282 VREFLSQSESHL
+282 VREFLDQSGEHL

-301 ARILEVALSEG
+301 ARILEVSLNEG
-312 YEQGVDWSGLT
+312 YEQGVDWSGLSAT
-323 ASWDGNKGIPTVA
+323 WDGNKGIT
-336 QPILTAPG
+336 G
-344 SDPAYKLLNGAG
+344 GG
-356 SLGTS
+356 SLLPS
-361 LVGATNPIFKAIGGG
+361 PIGKTPNQIFRALGGG
-376 AGFTITDG
+376 AGFTISDG
-384 NFNVAVNLLKT
+384 NFNVAVSLLKT

-421 DEYYVTNASTTIT
+421 DEYFVTNASTTT
-434 TTPTGTD
+434 TTSGNSAPIV
-441 KTPNVELT
+441 TPNVELT

-456 LDVTPQIDEDGKVLL
+456 LDVTPQIDEAGRVLL
-471 HIHPSVIDTEEQN
+471 HIHPSVIDTEEQSKTIN
-484 KVIDMGTTGGKLQL
+484 VGTADPLVL

-516 GDIIVIGGLMKTDKQ
+516 GDIVVIGGLMKTDKQ

-574 TWQNELQRSSEL
+574 TWQKELQRSSEL

>member
-1 MGGARFVEFN
+1 
-11 CKSGRTN
+11 
-18 YMKKH
+18 MKKN
-23 HLCLISVAVLTAGC
+23 HLCLISVAVLAAGC

-43 EPVQAKDALRHA
+43 EPVQAKDALKHA
-55 MTEQSKAG
+55 MTEQNKVG
-63 ALTSVPK
+63 ALATVPK
-70 SVQSELLQLNRPP
+70 SVQSELLQMNRPP
-83 QAISMPEP
+83 QALSMPEQ

-113 RYSVAVHPGVAGQIS
+113 RYSVAVHPGVAGEIS

-135 LTEVLA
+135 LPEVLA

-179 RGLSRTSVSTGGVA
+179 RGLSRTSVSTGGVTA
-193 SNDSNSSNNNNFD
+193 NDNNSNNSSFDNANSSSNNSNNNNASSGNASTD
-206 NANGSTNNNTSNR
+206 NS
-219 SSNGGSG
+219 
-226 SDGNGTRI
+226 NGTRI

-247 DTLQI
+247 ASLEMLI
-252 LVGSGDGRAVIT
+252 GNGDGRAVIT

-270 VTVRAYPKELKA
+270 VTIRAYPKELKA
-282 VREFLSQSESHL
+282 VREFLSQSETHL

-301 ARILEVALSEG
+301 ARILEVALNEG
-312 YEQGVDWSGLT
+312 YEQGVDWSGLS
-323 ASWDGNKGIPTVA
+323 ASWDGNKGIT
-336 QPILTAPG
+336 G
-344 SDPAYKLLNGAG
+344 GG
-356 SLGTS
+356 SLANTQLPS
-361 LVGATNPIFKAIGGG
+361 TPNQIFSALGGG
-376 AGFTITDG
+376 AGFKISDG

-434 TTPTGTD
+434 TTSTGTD

-456 LDVTPQIDEDGKVLL
+456 LDVTPQIDEEGKVLL

-484 KVIDMGTTGGKLQL
+484 KVIDMGTSGGRLEL

-574 TWQNELQRSSEL
+574 TWQNELQRSSDL

>member
-1 MGGARFVEFN
+1 
-11 CKSGRTN
+11 
-18 YMKKH
+18 MKKH
-23 HLCLISVAVLTAGC
+23 RLCLISVAMMAAGC
-37 TSYRHP
+37 TTYQHP
-43 EPVQAKDALRHA
+43 EPTQAKDALKQA
-55 MTEQSKAG
+55 MNEQQKQAAPLT
-63 ALTSVPK
+63 ALPK
-70 SVQSELLQLNRPP
+70 SVQSELLQLNRPQMP
-83 QAISMPEP
+83 VGMPEK
-91 RLRIAAHDVD
+91 RLRIAAHDVE

-113 RYSVAVHPGVAGQIS
+113 RYSVAVHPGVAGLVS

-135 LTEVLA
+135 LPEVLA

-159 VYPAGLRTETIPVNY
+159 IYPAGLRTETIPVNY

-179 RGLSRTSVSTGGVA
+179 RGLSRTSVSTGGVTA
-193 SNDSNSSNNNNFD
+193 NDSNNSSDSSFDSASNNNS
-206 NANGSTNNNTSNR
+206 GSNSST
-219 SSNGGSG
+219 SSNSSG
-226 SDGNGTRI
+226 DNNNGTRI

-247 DTLQI
+247 DSLQTLI
-252 LVGSGDGRAVIT
+252 GTGDGRAVIT

-270 VTVRAYPKELKA
+270 VTIRAYPKELKA
-282 VREFLSQSESHL
+282 VREFLTQSERHL

-301 ARILEVALSEG
+301 ARIIEVALNEG
-312 YEQGVDWSGLT
+312 YEQGVDWSGLS
-323 ASWDGNKGIPTVA
+323 ASWDGNKGITGGQSLANTQLPSTPN
-336 QPILTAPG
+336 QIFTA
-344 SDPAYKLLNGAG
+344 L
-356 SLGTS
+356 
-361 LVGATNPIFKAIGGG
+361 GGG
-376 AGFTITDG
+376 AGFTISDG

-434 TTPTGTD
+434 TTSTGTD

-456 LDVTPQIDEDGKVLL
+456 LDVTPQIDEEGKVLL

-484 KVIDMGTTGGKLQL
+484 KVIDMGTSGGKLQL

-560 ELVILL
+560 ELVIML

-586 LDKWYPPK
+586 LDKWYPAK

>member
-1 MGGARFVEFN
+1 
-11 CKSGRTN
+11 
-18 YMKKH
+18 MKKH
-23 HLCLISVAVLTAGC
+23 HFCLLPLALAVAGC
-37 TSYRHP
+37 TTYRHP
-43 EPVQAKDALRHA
+43 EPVQAKDALKLA
-55 MTEQSKAG
+55 MSEQSPTAP
-63 ALTSVPK
+63 LTSLPP
-70 SVQSELLQLNRPP
+70 SVQSELLQLNRPQQP
-83 QAISMPEP
+83 MTIPEK
-91 RLRIAAHDVD
+91 RMRIAAHDVD

-113 RYSVAVHPGVAGQIS
+113 RYSVAVHPGVAGVIS

-135 LTEVLA
+135 LQEALA
-141 VVGDMYGFDVQR
+141 TVGDMYGFDVQR

-174 LMMSR
+174 LMMAR
-179 RGLSRTSVSTGGVA
+179 RGLSRTSVSTGGVTA
-193 SNDSNSSNNNNFD
+193 NDNNNGNNNNFD
-206 NANGSTNNNTSNR
+206 NGLNNSGNNNNQGNTANGDNNTNS
-219 SSNGGSG
+219 
-226 SDGNGTRI
+226 NGTRI
-234 ETDTNSDYWTDLR
+234 ETDSNNDYWTDLR
-247 DTLQI
+247 DALQTLI
-252 LVGSGDGRAVIT
+252 GTGEGRAVIT

-282 VREFLSQSESHL
+282 VREFLDQSGEHL

-301 ARILEVALSEG
+301 ARILEVSLNEG
-312 YEQGVDWSGLT
+312 YEQGVDWSGLS
-323 ASWDGNKGIPTVA
+323 ASWDGGKGIT
-336 QPILTAPG
+336 G
-344 SDPAYKLLNGAG
+344 GG
-356 SLGTS
+356 SLMDS
-361 LVGATNPIFKAIGGG
+361 PIASTPNQIFRALGGG
-376 AGFTITDG
+376 AGFTISDG
-384 NFNVAVNLLKT
+384 NFNVAVSLLKT

-421 DEYYVTNASTTIT
+421 DEYFVTNASTTT
-434 TTPTGTD
+434 TTSGTSAPIV
-441 KTPNVELT
+441 TPNVELT

-456 LDVTPQIDEDGKVLL
+456 LDVTPQIDEQGKVLL
-471 HIHPSVIDTEEQN
+471 HIHPSVIDTEEQS
-484 KVIDMGTTGGKLQL
+484 KTISVGTADPLVL

-516 GDIIVIGGLMKTDKQ
+516 GDIIVIGGLMKTDRQ

-554 ESTKKV
+554 ESNRKV

-574 TWQNELQRSSEL
+574 TWQKELQRSSEL

>member
-1 MGGARFVEFN
+1 
-11 CKSGRTN
+11 
-18 YMKKH
+18 MKKN
-23 HLCLISVAVLTAGC
+23 HLCLISVAVLAAGC

-43 EPVQAKDALRHA
+43 EPVQAKDALKHA
-55 MTEQSKAG
+55 MTEQNKVG
-63 ALTSVPK
+63 ALATVPK
-70 SVQSELLQLNRPP
+70 SVQSELLQMNRPP
-83 QAISMPEP
+83 QAISMPEQ
-91 RLRIAAHDVD
+91 RLRIAAHDVE

-113 RYSVAVHPGVAGQIS
+113 RYSVAVHPGVGGLVS

-135 LTEVLA
+135 LPEVLA

-179 RGLSRTSVSTGGVA
+179 RGLSRTSVSTGGVTA
-193 SNDSNSSNNNNFD
+193 NDNNSNNSSVD
-206 NANGSTNNNTSNR
+206 NANGSGSNN
-219 SSNGGSG
+219 SSNGSSG
-226 SDGNGTRI
+226 SNSSNGTRI

-247 DTLQI
+247 GSLEMLI
-252 LVGSGDGRAVIT
+252 GSGDGRAVIT

-270 VTVRAYPKELKA
+270 VTIRAYPKELKA
-282 VREFLSQSESHL
+282 VREFLSQSETHL

-301 ARILEVALSEG
+301 ARILEVALNEG
-312 YEQGVDWSGLT
+312 YEQGVDWSGLS
-323 ASWDGNKGIPTVA
+323 ASWDGNKGIT
-336 QPILTAPG
+336 G
-344 SDPAYKLLNGAG
+344 GG
-356 SLGTS
+356 SLSPTQ
-361 LVGATNPIFKAIGGG
+361 LPTTPNQIFTALGGG
-376 AGFTITDG
+376 AGFKISDG

-421 DEYYVTNASTTIT
+421 DEYFVTKASTTIT
-434 TTPTGTD
+434 SNSSGVSD
-441 KTPNVELT
+441 RTPNVELT
-449 PFFSGIA
+449 PFFSGIS
-456 LDVTPQIDEDGKVLL
+456 LDVTPQIDEEGKVLL

-484 KVIDMGTTGGKLQL
+484 KVIDMGTSGGRLEL

-536 VPLLGDIPWVGEA
+536 VPLLGDIPWIGEA

-574 TWQNELQRSSEL
+574 TWQNELKRSADL

>member
-1 MGGARFVEFN
+1 
-11 CKSGRTN
+11 
-18 YMKKH
+18 MKKH
-23 HLCLISVAVLTAGC
+23 RLCLITVAMMAAGC
-37 TSYRHP
+37 TTYQHP
-43 EPVQAKDALRHA
+43 EPTQAKDALKQA
-55 MTEQSKAG
+55 MNEQQKQAAPLT
-63 ALTSVPK
+63 ALPK
-70 SVQSELLQLNRPP
+70 SVQSELLQLNRPQMP
-83 QAISMPEP
+83 VGMPET
-91 RLRIAAHDVD
+91 RLRIAAHDVE

-113 RYSVAVHPGVAGQIS
+113 RYSVAVHPGVAGLVS

-135 LTEVLA
+135 LPEVLA

-159 VYPAGLRTETIPVNY
+159 IYPAGLRTETIPVNY

-179 RGLSRTSVSTGGVA
+179 RGLSRTSVSTGGVTA
-193 SNDSNSSNNNNFD
+193 NDSNNSSDSSFDSASNNNS
-206 NANGSTNNNTSNR
+206 ST
-219 SSNGGSG
+219 SSNSSG
-226 SDGNGTRI
+226 DNNNGTRI

-247 DTLQI
+247 DSLQTLI
-252 LVGSGDGRAVIT
+252 GTGDGRAVIT

-270 VTVRAYPKELKA
+270 VTIRAYPKELKA
-282 VREFLSQSESHL
+282 VREFLTQSESHL

-301 ARILEVALSEG
+301 ARIIEVALNEG
-312 YEQGVDWSGLT
+312 YEQGVDWSGLS
-323 ASWDGNKGIPTVA
+323 ASWDGNKGITGG
-336 QPILTAPG
+336 Q
-344 SDPAYKLLNGAG
+344 
-356 SLGTS
+356 SLANTQLPS
-361 LVGATNPIFKAIGGG
+361 TPNQIFSALGGG
-376 AGFTITDG
+376 AGFKISDG

-434 TTPTGTD
+434 TTSTGTD

-456 LDVTPQIDEDGKVLL
+456 LDVTPQIDEEGKVLL

-484 KVIDMGTTGGKLQL
+484 KVIDMGTSGGKLQL

-560 ELVILL
+560 ELVIML

-586 LDKWYPPK
+586 LDKWYPAK

>member
-1 MGGARFVEFN
+1 
-11 CKSGRTN
+11 
-18 YMKKH
+18 MKKH
-23 HLCLISVAVLTAGC
+23 RLCLITVAMMAAGC
-37 TSYRHP
+37 TTYQHP
-43 EPVQAKDALRHA
+43 EPTQAKDALKQA
-55 MTEQSKAG
+55 MNEQQKQAAPLT
-63 ALTSVPK
+63 ALPK
-70 SVQSELLQLNRPP
+70 SVQSELLQLKRPQMP
-83 QAISMPEP
+83 VGMPEK
-91 RLRIAAHDVD
+91 RLRIAAHDVE

-113 RYSVAVHPGVAGQIS
+113 RYSVAVHPGVAGLVS

-135 LTEVLA
+135 LPEVLA

-159 VYPAGLRTETIPVNY
+159 IYPAGLRTETIPVNY

-179 RGLSRTSVSTGGVA
+179 RGLSRTSVSTGGVTA
-193 SNDSNSSNNNNFD
+193 NDSNNSSDSSFDSASNNNS
-206 NANGSTNNNTSNR
+206 GSNSST
-219 SSNGGSG
+219 SSNSSG
-226 SDGNGTRI
+226 DNNNGTRI

-247 DTLQI
+247 DSLQTLI
-252 LVGSGDGRAVIT
+252 GTGDGRAVIT

-270 VTVRAYPKELKA
+270 VTIRAYPKELKA
-282 VREFLSQSESHL
+282 VREFLTQSESHL

-301 ARILEVALSEG
+301 ARIIEVALNEG
-312 YEQGVDWSGLT
+312 YEQGVDWSGLS
-323 ASWDGNKGIPTVA
+323 ASWDGNKGITGG
-336 QPILTAPG
+336 Q
-344 SDPAYKLLNGAG
+344 
-356 SLGTS
+356 SLANTQLPS
-361 LVGATNPIFKAIGGG
+361 TPNQIFSALGGG
-376 AGFTITDG
+376 AGFKISDG

-434 TTPTGTD
+434 TTSTGTD

-456 LDVTPQIDEDGKVLL
+456 LDVTPQIDEEGKVLL

-484 KVIDMGTTGGKLQL
+484 KVIDMGTSGGKLQL

-560 ELVILL
+560 ELVIML

-586 LDKWYPPK
+586 LDKWYPAK

>member
-1 MGGARFVEFN
+1 
-11 CKSGRTN
+11 
-18 YMKKH
+18 MKKN
-23 HLCLISVAVLTAGC
+23 HLCLISVAVLAAGC
-37 TSYRHP
+37 TSYQHP
-43 EPVQAKDALRHA
+43 EPVQAKDALKHA
-55 MTEQSKAG
+55 MAEQNKVGGLA
-63 ALTSVPK
+63 TVPK
-70 SVQSELLQLNRPP
+70 SVQSELLQMNRPP
-83 QAISMPEP
+83 QAFSMPEP

-128 VELKDVT
+128 VELKAVT
-135 LTEVLA
+135 LSEVLA

-179 RGLSRTSVSTGGVA
+179 RGLSRTSVSTGGVTA
-193 SNDSNSSNNNNFD
+193 NGNNSNSSNFD
-206 NANGSTNNNTSNR
+206 NANSGSNNSSNASNGNTS
-219 SSNGGSG
+219 SNNGN
-226 SDGNGTRI
+226 GNGTRI

-247 DTLQI
+247 TSLEM

-270 VTVRAYPKELKA
+270 VTIRAYPKELKA
-282 VREFLSQSESHL
+282 VREFLSQSETHL

-301 ARILEVALSEG
+301 ARILEVALNEG
-312 YEQGVDWSGLT
+312 YEQGVDWSGLS
-323 ASWDGNKGIPTVA
+323 ASWDGNKGIT
-336 QPILTAPG
+336 G
-344 SDPAYKLLNGAG
+344 GG
-356 SLGTS
+356 SLAPTQ
-361 LVGATNPIFKAIGGG
+361 LPTTPNQIFTALGGG
-376 AGFTITDG
+376 AGFKISDG

-421 DEYYVTNASTTIT
+421 DEYFVTNATSTVTSTTA
-434 TTPTGTD
+434 GTER
-441 KTPNVELT
+441 TPNVELT

-456 LDVTPQIDEDGKVLL
+456 LDVTPQIDEEGKVLL

-484 KVIDMGTTGGKLQL
+484 KTINLGTTGGTLEL
-498 PLAKSSIRESDT
+498 PPAKSSIRESDT

-536 VPLLGDIPWVGEA
+536 VPLLGDIPWIGEA

-574 TWQNELQRSSEL
+574 TWQNELQRSSDL

>member
-11 CKSGRTN
+11 CKSGCTY

-23 HLCLISVAVLTAGC
+23 HLCLISAAVLTAGC

-43 EPVQAKDALRHA
+43 EPVQAKDALKHA
-55 MTEQSKAG
+55 MTEQNKGG

-179 RGLSRTSVSTGGVA
+179 RGLSRTSVSTGGVTA
-193 SNDSNSSNNNNFD
+193 NDNNGNSNSFD
-206 NANGSTNNNTSNR
+206 NANNSTNNNSTSNR
-219 SSNGGSG
+219 SSNGNSN
-226 SDGNGTRI
+226 SDSNGTRI

-247 DTLQI
+247 DTLQTLI
-252 LVGSGDGRAVIT
+252 GSGDGRAVIT

-270 VTVRAYPKELKA
+270 VTIRAYPKELKA
-282 VREFLSQSESHL
+282 VREFLNQSESHL

-301 ARILEVALSEG
+301 ARILEVALNEG
-312 YEQGVDWSGLT
+312 YEQGVDWSGLS
-323 ASWDGNKGIPTVA
+323 ASWDGNKGITGGGSAAPSQLPTTPN
-336 QPILTAPG
+336 Q
-344 SDPAYKLLNGAG
+344 
-356 SLGTS
+356 
-361 LVGATNPIFKAIGGG
+361 IFSALGGG
-376 AGFTITDG
+376 AGFKISDG

-421 DEYYVTNASTTIT
+421 DEYFVTNASTTIT
-434 TTPTGTD
+434 TNSSGVSD

-456 LDVTPQIDEDGKVLL
+456 LDVTPQIDEEGKVLL
-471 HIHPSVIDTEEQN
+471 HIHPSVIDTEEQQ
-484 KVIDMGTTGGKLQL
+484 KTIDMGTSGGTLQL

>member
-1 MGGARFVEFN
+1 
-11 CKSGRTN
+11 
-18 YMKKH
+18 MKKH
-23 HLCLISVAVLTAGC
+23 HFCLLPLALAVAGC
-37 TSYRHP
+37 TTYRHP
-43 EPVQAKDALRHA
+43 EPVQAKDALKQA
-55 MTEQSKAG
+55 MSEQSPTAS
-63 ALTSVPK
+63 LTSLPPA
-70 SVQSELLQLNRPP
+70 VQSELLQLNRPQQP
-83 QAISMPEP
+83 MTIPEK
-91 RLRIAAHDVD
+91 RMRIAAHDVD

-113 RYSVAVHPGVAGQIS
+113 RYSVAVHPGVAGVIS

-135 LTEVLA
+135 LQEALA
-141 VVGDMYGFDVQR
+141 TVGDMYGFDVQR

-174 LMMSR
+174 LMMAR
-179 RGLSRTSVSTGGVA
+179 RGLSRTSVSTGGVTA
-193 SNDSNSSNNNNFD
+193 NDNNNGNNNNFD
-206 NANGSTNNNTSNR
+206 NGLNNSGNNNSQGNTA
-219 SSNGGSG
+219 SG
-226 SDGNGTRI
+226 DNNTNSNGTRI
-234 ETDTNSDYWTDLR
+234 ETDSNNDYWTDLR
-247 DTLQI
+247 DALQTLI
-252 LVGSGDGRAVIT
+252 GTGEGRAVIT

-282 VREFLSQSESHL
+282 VREFLDQSGEHL

-301 ARILEVALSEG
+301 ARILEVSLNEG
-312 YEQGVDWSGLT
+312 YEQGVDWSGLS
-323 ASWDGNKGIPTVA
+323 ASWDGGKGIT
-336 QPILTAPG
+336 G
-344 SDPAYKLLNGAG
+344 GG
-356 SLGTS
+356 SLMDS
-361 LVGATNPIFKAIGGG
+361 PIASTPNQIFRALGGG
-376 AGFTITDG
+376 AGFTISDG
-384 NFNVAVNLLKT
+384 NFNVAVSLLKT

-421 DEYYVTNASTTIT
+421 DEYFVTNASTTT
-434 TTPTGTD
+434 TTSGTSAPIV
-441 KTPNVELT
+441 TPNVELT

-456 LDVTPQIDEDGKVLL
+456 LDVTPQIDEQGKVLL
-471 HIHPSVIDTEEQN
+471 HIHPSVIDTEEQS
-484 KVIDMGTTGGKLQL
+484 KTISVGTADPLVL

-516 GDIIVIGGLMKTDKQ
+516 GDIIVIGGLMKTDRQ

-554 ESTKKV
+554 ESNRKV

-574 TWQNELQRSSEL
+574 TWQKELQRSSEL

>member
-1 MGGARFVEFN
+1 
-11 CKSGRTN
+11 
-18 YMKKH
+18 MKKH
-23 HLCLISVAVLTAGC
+23 RLCLITVAMMAAGC
-37 TSYRHP
+37 TTYQHP
-43 EPVQAKDALRHA
+43 EPTQAKDALKQA
-55 MTEQSKAG
+55 MNEQQKQAAPLT
-63 ALTSVPK
+63 ALPK
-70 SVQSELLQLNRPP
+70 SVQSELLQLNRPQMP
-83 QAISMPEP
+83 VGMPEK
-91 RLRIAAHDVD
+91 RLRIAAHDVE

-113 RYSVAVHPGVAGQIS
+113 RYSVAVHPGVAGLVS

-135 LTEVLA
+135 LPEVLV

-159 VYPAGLRTETIPVNY
+159 IYPAGLRTETIPVNY

-179 RGLSRTSVSTGGVA
+179 RGLSRTSVSTGGVTA
-193 SNDSNSSNNNNFD
+193 NDSNNSSDSSFDSASNNNS
-206 NANGSTNNNTSNR
+206 GSNSSTSNN
-219 SSNGGSG
+219 SSGDNN
-226 SDGNGTRI
+226 NGTRI

-247 DTLQI
+247 DSLQTLI
-252 LVGSGDGRAVIT
+252 GTGDGRAVIT

-270 VTVRAYPKELKA
+270 VTIRAYPKELKA
-282 VREFLSQSESHL
+282 VREFLTQSESHL

-301 ARILEVALSEG
+301 ARIIEVALNEG
-312 YEQGVDWSGLT
+312 YEQGVDWSGLS
-323 ASWDGNKGIPTVA
+323 ASWDGNKGITGG
-336 QPILTAPG
+336 Q
-344 SDPAYKLLNGAG
+344 
-356 SLGTS
+356 SLANTQLPS
-361 LVGATNPIFKAIGGG
+361 TPNQIFSALGGG
-376 AGFTITDG
+376 AGFKISDG

-434 TTPTGTD
+434 TTSTGTD

-456 LDVTPQIDEDGKVLL
+456 LDVTPQIDEEGKVLL

-484 KVIDMGTTGGKLQL
+484 KVIDMGTSGGKLQL

-560 ELVILL
+560 ELVIML

-586 LDKWYPPK
+586 LDKWYPAK

>member
-1 MGGARFVEFN
+1 
-11 CKSGRTN
+11 
-18 YMKKH
+18 MKKN
-23 HLCLISVAVLTAGC
+23 HLCLISVAVLAAGC

-43 EPVQAKDALRHA
+43 EPVQAKDALKHA
-55 MTEQSKAG
+55 MTEQNTVG
-63 ALTSVPK
+63 ALATVPK
-70 SVQSELLQLNRPP
+70 SVQSELLQMNRPQMP
-83 QAISMPEP
+83 VGMPEQ
-91 RLRIAAHDVD
+91 RLRIAAHDVE

-113 RYSVAVHPGVAGQIS
+113 RYSVAVHPGVGGLVS

-135 LTEVLA
+135 LPEVLA

-179 RGLSRTSVSTGGVA
+179 RGLSRTSVSTGGVTA
-193 SNDSNSSNNNNFD
+193 NDNNSNNSSVD
-206 NANGSTNNNTSNR
+206 NANGNSSGSNN
-219 SSNGGSG
+219 SSNGSSG
-226 SDGNGTRI
+226 SNSSNGTRI

-247 DTLQI
+247 TSLEMLI
-252 LVGSGDGRAVIT
+252 GSGDGRAVIT

-270 VTVRAYPKELKA
+270 VTIRAYPKELKA
-282 VREFLSQSESHL
+282 VREFLSQSETHL

-301 ARILEVALSEG
+301 ARILEVALNEG
-312 YEQGVDWSGLT
+312 YEQGVDWSGLS
-323 ASWDGNKGIPTVA
+323 ASWDGNKGITGGSSLAPT
-336 QPILTAPG
+336 QLPTTPNQIFTA
-344 SDPAYKLLNGAG
+344 L
-356 SLGTS
+356 
-361 LVGATNPIFKAIGGG
+361 GGG
-376 AGFTITDG
+376 AGFKISDG

-421 DEYYVTNASTTIT
+421 DEYFVTKASTTIT
-434 TTPTGTD
+434 SNSSGVSD
-441 KTPNVELT
+441 RTPNVELT
-449 PFFSGIA
+449 PFFSGIS
-456 LDVTPQIDEDGKVLL
+456 LDVTPQIDEEGKVLL

-484 KVIDMGTTGGKLQL
+484 KVIDMGTSGGRLEL

-536 VPLLGDIPWVGEA
+536 VPLLGDIPWIGEA

-574 TWQNELQRSSEL
+574 TWQNELKRSADL

>member
-1 MGGARFVEFN
+1 
-11 CKSGRTN
+11 
-18 YMKKH
+18 MKKH
-23 HLCLISVAVLTAGC
+23 RLCLITVAMMAAGC
-37 TSYRHP
+37 TTYQHP
-43 EPVQAKDALRHA
+43 EPTQAKDALKQA
-55 MTEQSKAG
+55 MNEQQKQAAPLT
-63 ALTSVPK
+63 ALPK
-70 SVQSELLQLNRPP
+70 SVQSELLQLNRPQIP
-83 QAISMPEP
+83 VGMPEK
-91 RLRIAAHDVD
+91 RLRIAAHDVE

-113 RYSVAVHPGVAGQIS
+113 RYSVAVHPGVAGLVS

-135 LTEVLA
+135 LPEVLA

-159 VYPAGLRTETIPVNY
+159 IYPAGLRTETIPVNY

-179 RGLSRTSVSTGGVA
+179 RGLSRTSVSTGGVTA
-193 SNDSNSSNNNNFD
+193 NDSNNSSDSSFDSASNNN
-206 NANGSTNNNTSNR
+206 STNNSSGNN
-219 SSNGGSG
+219 SNGNS
-226 SDGNGTRI
+226 SNGTRI

-247 DTLQI
+247 DSLQTLI
-252 LVGSGDGRAVIT
+252 GTGDGRAVIT

-270 VTVRAYPKELKA
+270 VTIRAYPKELKA
-282 VREFLSQSESHL
+282 VREFLNQSDSHL

-301 ARILEVALSEG
+301 ARIIEVALNEG
-312 YEQGVDWSGLT
+312 YEQGVDWSGLS
-323 ASWDGNKGIPTVA
+323 ASWDGNKGIT
-336 QPILTAPG
+336 G
-344 SDPAYKLLNGAG
+344 GG
-356 SLGTS
+356 SLANTQ
-361 LVGATNPIFKAIGGG
+361 LPTTPNQIFTALGGG
-376 AGFTITDG
+376 AGFKVSDG

-421 DEYYVTNASTTIT
+421 DEYFVTNASTTTVST
-434 TTPTGTD
+434 TSGDRT
-441 KTPNVELT
+441 TPNVELT
-449 PFFSGIA
+449 PFFSGIS
-456 LDVTPQIDEDGKVLL
+456 LDVTPQIDEEGKVLL
-471 HIHPSVIDTEEQN
+471 HIHPSVIDTEEQTKTI
-484 KVIDMGTTGGKLQL
+484 KVTDSDTLVL

-531 EIVSK
+531 ETVSK

-560 ELVILL
+560 ELVIML

-586 LDKWYPPK
+586 LDKWYPAK

>member
-1 MGGARFVEFN
+1 M
-11 CKSGRTN
+11 RT
-18 YMKKH
+18 
-23 HLCLISVAVLTAGC
+23 T
-37 TSYRHP
+37 YRHP
-43 EPVQAKDALRHA
+43 EPVQAKDALKQA
-55 MTEQSKAG
+55 MSEQSPTAP
-63 ALTSVPK
+63 LTSLPP
-70 SVQSELLQLNRPP
+70 SVQSELLQLNRPQQP
-83 QAISMPEP
+83 MTIPEK
-91 RLRIAAHDVD
+91 RMRIAAHDVD

-113 RYSVAVHPGVAGQIS
+113 RYSVAVHPGVAGVIS

-135 LTEVLA
+135 LQEALA
-141 VVGDMYGFDVQR
+141 TVGDMYGFDVQR

-174 LMMSR
+174 LMMAR
-179 RGLSRTSVSTGGVA
+179 RGLSRTSVSTGGVTA
-193 SNDSNSSNNNNFD
+193 NDNNNGNNNNFD
-206 NANGSTNNNTSNR
+206 NGLNNSGNNNSQGNTA
-219 SSNGGSG
+219 SG
-226 SDGNGTRI
+226 DNNTNSNGTRI
-234 ETDTNSDYWTDLR
+234 ETDSNNDYWTDLR
-247 DTLQI
+247 DALQTLI
-252 LVGSGDGRAVIT
+252 GTGEGRAVIT

-282 VREFLSQSESHL
+282 VREFLDQSGEHL

-301 ARILEVALSEG
+301 ARILEVSLNEG
-312 YEQGVDWSGLT
+312 YEQGVDWSGLS
-323 ASWDGNKGIPTVA
+323 ASWDGGKGIT
-336 QPILTAPG
+336 G
-344 SDPAYKLLNGAG
+344 GG
-356 SLGTS
+356 SLMDS
-361 LVGATNPIFKAIGGG
+361 PIASTPNQIFRALGGG
-376 AGFTITDG
+376 AGFTISDG
-384 NFNVAVNLLKT
+384 NFNVAVSLLKT

-421 DEYYVTNASTTIT
+421 DEYFVTNASTTT
-434 TTPTGTD
+434 TTSGTSAPIV
-441 KTPNVELT
+441 TPNVELT

-456 LDVTPQIDEDGKVLL
+456 LDVTPQIDEQGKVLL
-471 HIHPSVIDTEEQN
+471 HIHPSVIDTEEQS
-484 KVIDMGTTGGKLQL
+484 KTISVGTADPLVL

-516 GDIIVIGGLMKTDKQ
+516 GDIIVIGGLMKTDRQ

-554 ESTKKV
+554 ESNRKV

-574 TWQNELQRSSEL
+574 TWQKELQRSSEL

>member
-11 CKSGRTN
+11 CKSGCTY

-23 HLCLISVAVLTAGC
+23 HLCLISAAVLTAGC

-55 MTEQSKAG
+55 MTEQNKGG

-83 QAISMPEP
+83 QAISMPEA

-193 SNDSNSSNNNNFD
+193 SNDNNSSNNNNFD
-206 NANGSTNNNTSNR
+206 NANNSTNNNSTSNR
-219 SSNGGSG
+219 SSNGNSN
-226 SDGNGTRI
+226 SDSNGTRI

-247 DTLQI
+247 DTLQTLI
-252 LVGSGDGRAVIT
+252 GSGDGRAVIT

-270 VTVRAYPKELKA
+270 VTIRAYPKELKA
-282 VREFLSQSESHL
+282 VREFLNQSESHL

-301 ARILEVALSEG
+301 ARILEVALNEG
-312 YEQGVDWSGLT
+312 YEQGVDWSGLS
-323 ASWDGNKGIPTVA
+323 ASWDGNKGITGGGSAAPSQLPTTPN
-336 QPILTAPG
+336 Q
-344 SDPAYKLLNGAG
+344 
-356 SLGTS
+356 
-361 LVGATNPIFKAIGGG
+361 IFSALGGG
-376 AGFTITDG
+376 AGFKISDG

-421 DEYYVTNASTTIT
+421 DEYFVTNASTTT
-434 TTPTGTD
+434 TTSGTSAPIV
-441 KTPNVELT
+441 TPNVELT

-456 LDVTPQIDEDGKVLL
+456 LDVTPQIDEEGKVLL
-471 HIHPSVIDTEEQN
+471 HIHPSVIDTEEQ
-484 KVIDMGTTGGKLQL
+484 KKTIDVGTADPLIL